1 MTYKL
6 KAIAMVVAFCAAIN
20 VCFCATEVNAVKCKD
35 VTMNVN
41 PSLYTACNGTGADGA
56 MWISS
61 SSDTS
66 SIDATVD
73 YNGTNN
79 VINVYMHGVVI
90 DNDGD
95 ENDKQP
101 ATCIKIFTTSPEHP
115 KLSTDKP
122 RSAGGTMTCSNASV
136 YDGDDYKFTP
146 LDISNLLEND
156 YGRYLNRSLVMR
168 GERNNNGSLTYD
180 NADDIIS
187 TSAKISLD
195 VSRAIEGKT
204 CTKRAD
210 KSACDYNISV
220 NFFRCFYGL
229 EASSGYC
236 YSDISTIKLSVRVPG
251 FFVGTSVAM
260 TQKNA
265 GLDNCRLGINGC
277 RVVDYD
283 AVHRWK
289 PESGS
294 AVREYTVGDT
304 LILPDCDPV
313 SGCEVTFRHYLKR
326 TDGSGEAKYVIY
338 REGSSNS
345 NTGVLTTSGLAIDS
359 ALKVRKDE
367 WDTITM
373 YPGQKVCERL
383 EFRVDGKSPVDYP
396 NGKTTSR
403 VCAVAV
409 GGTESSIDA
418 KIRNATSGSLYG
430 NWSNGPVYA
439 KPGDH
444 VMVRGTLIPKVQA
457 WYEKTIFGI
466 DGTIG
471 ANFNRD
477 NEPDWQNAFS
487 IKVGYGGLVDGASC
501 AKTVFGD
508 KSSSDSSDLVGDYD
522 RVVTM
527 SDVGETI
534 AMQAM
539 TNCNNS
545 GRNTPKRVDVVYNDR
560 GEGNGEF
567 SGEVNIDPLRSN
579 NMEVRIPYNFVNT
592 PVMESSDNQVFAGE
606 NSKVSYTIITD
617 KKPNTLVGGDPYATI
632 VKGAKWKVG
641 FCTDGMDVG
650 SCRWSEPTT
659 GDLHAGVDVEM
670 QDQYM
675 LVSDLPAGAK
685 IYARAAVYPAE
696 SSDSETGWADPEGNH
711 EWAYSKPMEI
721 PVSKKPSFQVWG
733 GDVFVEENA
742 NVPLADKILLADP
755 VSVKA
760 PRRFG
765 SWGELSVEIGSDS
778 GRGNLFSGAALGFAG
793 NNGGELS
800 PNYSYLKNGKTAGY
814 TGKGNNVNPG
824 IDPGGGIIDNPNSDN
839 KGDLNYSGGSMV
851 NIEALVSRLTEK
863 VDEIEEENVN
873 TVGAPDANL
882 NPNSGE
888 SKMYKNEN
896 GTITIDGNIE
906 YNGSYS
912 TLESIPKVIIYA
924 NNIIINCN
932 VERIDAILIAKENI
946 ETCPFAESDEKK
958 NNLGSPARSVQLR
971 INGAVI
977 AGGSV
982 SFDRSYG
989 AGTGANSMIPA
1000 EIINMDPS
1008 WYLWMGEV
1016 METSGADEVNG
1027 DSGLMM
1033 PTYVNEL
1040 PPRY

>member
-6 KAIAMVVAFCAAIN
+6 KAIVMVVAFCAAIN

-122 RSAGGTMTCSNASV
+122 LSAGGTMTCSNASV

-383 EFRVDGKSPVDYP
+383 EFRADGKSPVDYP

-487 IKVGYGGLVDGASC
+487 IKVGYGGLVDGVSC

-539 TNCNNS
+539 TNCNNG
-545 GRNTPKRVDVVYNDR
+545 GRNTPKRVDVVYDDR

-675 LVSDLPAGAK
+675 LVQDLPAGTK

-711 EWAYSKPMEI
+711 EWAYSRPMEI

-733 GDVFVEENA
+733 GDIFVKDG
-742 NVPLADKILLADP
+742 VDVDDIPLANKIVLAT
-755 VSVKA
+755 SFEEHA
-760 PRRFG
+760 PRKFG
-765 SWGELSVEIGSDS
+765 SWGELSVETGSGS
-778 GRGNLFSGAALGFAG
+778 TGNLFSGAALGFAG
-793 NNGGELS
+793 NNEGKLS
-800 PNYSYLKNGKTAGY
+800 PNYSFPLEGGSTSGY
-814 TGKGNNVNPG
+814 QGPGNNSSGINPG
-824 IDPGGGIIDNPNSDN
+824 GSNSSG
-839 KGDLNYSGGSMV
+839 GDLNYSGGSGIIIDEFV
-851 NIEALVSRLTEK
+851 NKISKKIGNDDKKEVGGDSKIGDLESEDLNFGPNAKKMYVSDGDIIINK
-863 VDEIEEENVN
+863 DIMY
-873 TVGAPDANL
+873 
-882 NPNSGE
+882 SGE
-888 SKMYKNEN
+888 YE
-896 GTITIDGNIE
+896 
-906 YNGSYS
+906 
-912 TLESIPKVIIYA
+912 TLESIPKIVIYA
-924 NNIIINCN
+924 DNIKIDCS
-932 VERIDAILIAKENI
+932 VERIDAVLIAKRNI
-946 ETCPFAESDEKK
+946 QTCDNIYTDSAK
-958 NNLGSPARSVQLR
+958 ASVQLR
-971 INGAVI
+971 INGAMI
-977 AGGSV
+977 AGETV
-982 SFDRSYG
+982 KFKRNYG

-1008 WYLWMGEV
+1008 WYLWAGEV
-1016 METSGADEVNG
+1016 METSGADEANE